1 METRDDG
8 SVEYNTY
15 IKSLSGFVQKPTLL
29 IRTDTST
36 GTSNTTV
43 YMYINFGAET
53 HTTDKD

>member
-15 IKSLSGFVQKPTLL
+15 IKSVSGFVQKPILL

-36 GTSNTTV
+36 SNITV
-43 YMYINFGAET
+43 YMYINIGAET
-53 HTTDKD
+53 RTTD